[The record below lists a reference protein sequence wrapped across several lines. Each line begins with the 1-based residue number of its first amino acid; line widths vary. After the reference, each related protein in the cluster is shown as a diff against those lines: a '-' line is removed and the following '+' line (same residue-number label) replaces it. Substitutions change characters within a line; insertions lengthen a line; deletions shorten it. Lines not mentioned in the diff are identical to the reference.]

1 MSSSDKNLSDF
12 CNKEIPDAS
21 ALSFGIICAEWNE
34 TITAA
39 LYKGCFETLVKH
51 GADTKNIHSIWVPGT
66 FELPVGAKMLAQ
78 TQKLD
83 AVICLGCVI
92 KGETSHNEYINLSV
106 ANALQQMSIVSGKP
120 FIFGVLTPNDM
131 QQALDRAGGIHGNKG
146 DEAAVTAIK
155 MAALRKSLAE
165 PEKKI
170 GF

>member
-12 CNKEIPDAS
+12 GDKLIPDAS
-21 ALSFGIICAEWNE
+21 GFSFGIVCAEWNE
-34 TITAA
+34 NITTA
-39 LYKGCFETLVKH
+39 LYSGCLETLLKN
-51 GADTKNIHSIWVPGT
+51 GAQQNNIYSIWVPGT

-78 TQKLD
+78 THKLD
-83 AVICLGCVI
+83 AVICIGCVI

-106 ANALQQMSIVSGKP
+106 ANALQQMSVVSGKP

-155 MAALRKSLAE
+155 MAALKKSLSE

>member
-12 CNKEIPDAS
+12 GNKEIPNAS
-21 ALSFGIICAEWNE
+21 GLSFGIISAEWNE

-39 LYKGCFETLVKH
+39 LYKGCYETLVKH

-155 MAALRKSLAE
+155 MAVLRKSLAE

>member
-1 MSSSDKNLSDF
+1 
-12 CNKEIPDAS
+12 
-21 ALSFGIICAEWNE
+21 
-34 TITAA
+34 
-39 LYKGCFETLVKH
+39 VKH

>member
-12 CNKEIPDAS
+12 GNKEIPDAS
-21 ALSFGIICAEWNE
+21 ALSFGIISAEWNE

-39 LYKGCFETLVKH
+39 LYKGCYETLVKH

-78 TQKLD
+78 SQKLD

-131 QQALDRAGGIHGNKG
+131 QQAIDRAGGIHGNKG